1 MILKNPY
8 DKSNDLTEI
17 DREFLKEW
25 LWEVNKYLI
34 PGADQSW
41 HYKDHKDEIE
51 QLDAVSS
58 AMSNND
64 SDYFF
69 LPLARSESFQRLTH
83 LKDYGLGEYFK
94 ARWKDFEESYDPRA
108 LHNERRA

>member
-1 MILKNPY
+1 
-8 DKSNDLTEI
+8 
-17 DREFLKEW
+17 
-25 LWEVNKYLI
+25 
-34 PGADQSW
+34 
-41 HYKDHKDEIE
+41 
-51 QLDAVSS
+51 
-58 AMSNND
+58 MSNND

-94 ARWKDFEESYDPRA
+94 AKWKDFEESYDPRA